1 VTVAVRTQE
10 KPKIIPKRTKEGE
23 PVAHVQVKST
33 VQKKDLNLAQSAA
46 LIALKEGKGMQV
58 IDDGK
63 NSMRDMLKVV
73 IQNYALYYQCAEKTH
88 GWQDWYGQQKKIHE
102 SVR

>member
-1 VTVAVRTQE
+1 MKLLALAAVLALSACSTPVPVKQQF
-10 KPKIIPKRTKEGE
+10 
-23 PVAHVQVKST
+23 PVAPQMLLERCP
-33 VQKKDLNLAQSAA
+33 DLLT
-46 LIALKEGKGMQV
+46 

-88 GWQDWYGQQKKIHE
+88 GWQDWYGQQKRIHE
-102 SVR
+102 GANR

>member
-1 VTVAVRTQE
+1 MKYVLLSLVLWLSACSTSVPVRQ
-10 KPKIIPKRTKEGE
+10 PF
-23 PVAHVQVKST
+23 PVAP
-33 VQKKDLNLAQSAA
+33 AA
-46 LIALKEGKGMQV
+46 LLERCPDLLT

>member
-1 VTVAVRTQE
+1 MKLFAVAAVLVLSACSTPVPVKQQF
-10 KPKIIPKRTKEGE
+10 
-23 PVAHVQVKST
+23 PVAP
-33 VQKKDLNLAQSAA
+33 AA
-46 LIALKEGKGMQV
+46 LLERCPDLLT

-88 GWQDWYGQQKKIHE
+88 GWQDWYSEQKRIHE
-102 SVR
+102 SANK